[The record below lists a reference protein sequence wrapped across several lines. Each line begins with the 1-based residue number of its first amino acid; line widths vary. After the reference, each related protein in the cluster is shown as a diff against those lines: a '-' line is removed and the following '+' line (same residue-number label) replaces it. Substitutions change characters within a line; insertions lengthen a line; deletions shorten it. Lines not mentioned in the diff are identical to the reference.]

1 MSERR
6 YDIDWIRVI
15 AIALLMVYHVA
26 IVFQPWGLMV
36 GFMTNSEPWESL
48 WLPMTMLNV
57 WRIPILFFIAGIG
70 VFFSFRNRNLK
81 QLLKERALRIGIP
94 YLFGIVAIVPIY
106 LIILQTYYDWKI
118 EFVPQESHLW
128 FLGNILCYVIITI
141 LPMHFLRSGANSL
154 IAAKLR
160 QLFSSFF
167 IFPFVI
173 FCFVMETVIVNPP
186 LYEMYAKTSH
196 GFFLGWL
203 AFVFGYLFAF
213 AGDDFWNK
221 LVKLRWLF
229 LGFAVLFFTFRTGDY
244 LSFPKKINLP
254 IETCLWIFAIFAFAR
269 KYLSFPHKFLN
280 YFSKAAYPL
289 YILHMVFLGLSCSF
303 LLPLVINVQLKLCMV
318 LIGTIG
324 GSLICYELVIKRNKY
339 VGRVFGINSL

>member
-1 MSERR
+1 
-6 YDIDWIRVI
+6 
-15 AIALLMVYHVA
+15 
-26 IVFQPWGLMV
+26 
-36 GFMTNSEPWESL
+36 
-48 WLPMTMLNV
+48 
-57 WRIPILFFIAGIG
+57 
-70 VFFSFRNRNLK
+70 
-81 QLLKERALRIGIP
+81 
-94 YLFGIVAIVPIY
+94 
-106 LIILQTYYDWKI
+106 
-118 EFVPQESHLW
+118 
-128 FLGNILCYVIITI
+128 
-141 LPMHFLRSGANSL
+141 
-154 IAAKLR
+154 
-160 QLFSSFF
+160 
-167 IFPFVI
+167 
-173 FCFVMETVIVNPP
+173 
-186 LYEMYAKTSH
+186 MYAKTSH

-213 AGDDFWNK
+213 TGDDFWNK

-229 LGFAVLFFTFRTGDY
+229 LLLAVLFFTFRVGNY

-254 IETCLWIFAIFAFAR
+254 IETCLWIFSIFAFAR

-303 LLPLVINVQLKLCMV
+303 LLPLVINVQLKFCMV